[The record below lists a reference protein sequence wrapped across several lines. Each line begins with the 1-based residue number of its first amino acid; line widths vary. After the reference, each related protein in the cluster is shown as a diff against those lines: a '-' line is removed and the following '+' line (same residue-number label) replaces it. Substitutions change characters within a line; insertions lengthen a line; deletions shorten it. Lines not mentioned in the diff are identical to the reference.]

1 MRLPTPVNHSSDPAR
16 RIPLDRSI
24 SKEEA
29 VIRERFPVYV
39 GLPVQKV
46 ETMRPLP
53 MIVDE
58 IVQSVQRL

>member
-1 MRLPTPVNHSSDPAR
+1 
-16 RIPLDRSI
+16 
-24 SKEEA
+24 
-29 VIRERFPVYV
+29 VYV

-53 MIVDE
+53 MIVDQ